1 MFNGRPLN
9 TLLYNGLVRRFGS
22 VKVINPGREAV
33 ELQSVT
39 LNGVKIDYKFG
50 EYYTVNCP
58 WCGDTRHRLY
68 ISYMWGMF
76 DPEVGNKHKNLIWC
90 QSGKGCYKGSPARID
105 QLDYEVYGAMPHQIR
120 TVQNIA
126 KGVAY
131 ASTDVVEPPGAVIA
145 LRDLPST
152 HPAVQYLGIRGF
164 NPTVLSDLFGVG
176 YCEEAAPLYPLM
188 QGRIVIPVYTKG
200 RYVGWQGRYV
210 GDIDWKRFRTP
221 KYYNSSQFPKSMHLY
236 NYDNANRY
244 RIVCLVEGVA
254 TVWSLGP
261 QFTACFGSSV
271 SLPQAQQAAELCR
284 EGYLV
289 LLLDGDTWAVDSQT
303 GFSKASRAI
312 DILTAHV
319 GSRLVVIRLPPE
331 AKPDDYYPEALWG
344 MIETALREK
353 GWAGYPHDA
362 FKTSA
367 PGASYR
373 HRVVMSKPT

>member
-9 TLLYNGLVRRFGS
+9 ETLYNGLVRRFGS
-22 VKVINPGREAV
+22 VIVVNAGREAI
-33 ELQSVT
+33 ELPVT
-39 LNGVKIDYKFG
+39 TLHGTRIQYKLG

-68 ISYMWGMF
+68 VSYLWGMF
-76 DPEVGNKHKNLIWC
+76 DPEAKSKHKNLVYC
-90 QSGKGCYKGSPARID
+90 QSGRRCYQDQPARID

-120 TVQNIA
+120 TVENIS

-131 ASTDVVEPPGAVIA
+131 ANPDLVDPPGAVIA
-145 LRDLPST
+145 LRDLPRN
-152 HPAVQYLGIRGF
+152 HPAVQYLAVRGF
-164 NPTVLSDLFGVG
+164 DPMVLSDLFGVG

-200 RYVGWQGRYV
+200 KYVGWQGRYV
-210 GDIDWKRFRTP
+210 GDIDWKRFKTP
-221 KYYNSSQFPKSMHLY
+221 KYYNSSQFSKSMNLY
-236 NYDNANRY
+236 NFDNANRY
-244 RIVCLVEGVA
+244 KIVCLVEGVA

-271 SLPQAQQAAELCR
+271 SLVQAQQAAELCR

-289 LLLDGDTWAVDSQT
+289 LLLDGDTWEVDPRT

-312 DILTAHV
+312 EILTAHV
-319 GSRLVVIRLPPE
+319 GTRLAVVRLPPE

-344 MIETALREK
+344 MVETALREK
-353 GWAGYPHDA
+353 GWKGYPHDA

-373 HRVVMSKPT
+373 HRTMRPQPK